1 MKHGCILQKI
11 YLIVGNLQLTIFK
24 AEISDYVEFN
34 LTIFIPTYN
43 RPALLETCISS
54 IKRSLEST
62 EISYEILVVN
72 EAPIDVNLHYDNIT
86 ILNYGK
92 EIMPCNAMYFALL
105 NAKGK
110 YFLRI
115 DDDNEIDADLI
126 PSLYNYITNHRDIA
140 YCGALGKREDGSISN
155 PGTVFSKNF
164 KISLRKR
171 NISNKDYD
179 VDLVDN
185 VYIMNPAL
193 IELDKFYL
201 SCRFFPWSFE
211 DGYDQLRLKKLNF
224 RVVVLP
230 YAETTHHTHRG
241 EVNLKQAYHYGRS
254 KFLMYRCIFKFS
266 FVKSITLSTA
276 GLLVLPYIYRTD
288 RANLRSL
295 FLACRYYLNGIKD
308 AFGFIKN
315 NQCLE

>member
-1 MKHGCILQKI
+1 M
-11 YLIVGNLQLTIFK
+11 
-24 AEISDYVEFN
+24 EFD

-72 EAPIDVNLHYDNIT
+72 EAPKDVNLHYDNVNV
-86 ILNYGK
+86 LNSGK
-92 EIMPCNAMYFALL
+92 EIMPCDAMYFALL

-115 DDDNEIDADLI
+115 DDDNEIDVNLI
-126 PSLYNYITNHRDIA
+126 PRLYNYVTNHRDVA

-155 PGTVFSKNF
+155 PGTVFSKSF
-164 KISLRKR
+164 KISLRR
-171 NISNKDYD
+171 GSIGDEDYD

-193 IELDKFYL
+193 IEFDKFHL

-211 DGYDQLRLKKLNF
+211 DGYDQLRLKKQNF
-224 RVVVLP
+224 RVAVLP
-230 YAETTHHTHRG
+230 CAETTHHTHKG
-241 EVNLKQAYHYGRS
+241 DVNLKQVYHYGRS
-254 KFLMYRCIFKFS
+254 KLLMYRCIFKFPS
-266 FVKSITLSTA
+266 VKSITLSTA

-288 RANLRSL
+288 RTNLRSL

-308 AFGFIKN
+308 AFEFIRDN
-315 NQCLE
+315 ECLE